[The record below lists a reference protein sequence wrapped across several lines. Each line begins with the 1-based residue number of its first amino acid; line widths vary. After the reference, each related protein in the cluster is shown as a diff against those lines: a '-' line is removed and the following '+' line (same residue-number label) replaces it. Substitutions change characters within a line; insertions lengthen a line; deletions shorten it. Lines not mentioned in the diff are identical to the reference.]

1 MAITYKYD
9 VQNKLLL
16 TKISG
21 VLTSAEVL
29 NYFTELNQD
38 KVARFATKEIVDL
51 NQITDFVLTFSDLK
65 LITKQTKSL
74 SENGHQLT
82 LMCAYNP
89 LSQDIEKMMRPLFLS
104 IDLLVILC
112 SSEEEFEKNKRNL
125 FSLKP

>member
-1 MAITYKYD
+1 MAINYKYD
-9 VQNKLLL
+9 MKNKLLL

-21 VLTSAEVL
+21 VLTSTEVL

-38 KVARFATKEIVDL
+38 KYAKFATKEIVDL
-51 NQITDFVLTFSDLK
+51 NQIVDFVLTFSDLK
-65 LITKQTKSL
+65 FITEQTKTL
-74 SENGHQLT
+74 TKNGHQLT

-112 SSEEEFEKNKRNL
+112 SSEEEFNRNKSNL
-125 FSLKP
+125 FSLKL

>member
-1 MAITYKYD
+1 MAINYTYD
-9 VQNKLLL
+9 LENKLLR
-16 TKISG
+16 TKITG

-29 NYFTELNQD
+29 NYFTEINQD
-38 KVARFATKEIVDL
+38 KAAKFATKEIVDL
-51 NQITDFVLTFSDLK
+51 NQVEDLVLTFSDLK
-65 LITKQTKSL
+65 SITKQTEIL
-74 SENGHQLT
+74 SKNGHEIT

-112 SSEEEFEKNKRNL
+112 TSEEELNKNKRNL